1 MADIYP
7 MGEERAV
14 VRECLGVLLTTTQLP
29 SAARSVVI
37 NVETVCKIAEAVDEK
52 KPCISK
58 NMTVRGK
65 LNGGNEAHVF
75 FDVPVG
81 VSVGEM
87 IEKPA
92 ESTEN
97 MERSSW
103 VELQQEVYYIRCT
116 NNQTTGAILVT
127 VEFPDLHGATMGIL
141 VCACGGSEER
151 MREIASKMNAKVVSM
166 CKM

>member
-1 MADIYP
+1 MEITHAKKAIIAIKKKHHKAIKVLQKALENEPDIKMHLMADIYP

-87 IEKPA
+87 IEKAGGYRGYGLIP
-92 ESTEN
+92 
-97 MERSSW
+97 
-103 VELQQEVYYIRCT
+103 L
-116 NNQTTGAILVT
+116 LL
-127 VEFPDLHGATMGIL
+127 LHH
-141 VCACGGSEER
+141 
-151 MREIASKMNAKVVSM
+151 
-166 CKM
+166 

>member
-1 MADIYP
+1 

-29 SAARSVVI
+29 SAARSVVV

-97 MERSSW
+97 MARSSW
-103 VELQQEVYYIRCT
+103 VELSQES
-116 NNQTTGAILVT
+116 L
-127 VEFPDLHGATMGIL
+127 LH
-141 VCACGGSEER
+141 
-151 MREIASKMNAKVVSM
+151 
-166 CKM
+166 